1 MSGERELTFDG
12 ALLGLRDGETLGCLD
27 GERLGLFVGE
37 IDGDCS
43 TIIVEKYYT

>member
-12 ALLGLRDGETLGCLD
+12 ALLGLCDGETLGCLD

-43 TIIVEKYYT
+43 TVIVEK